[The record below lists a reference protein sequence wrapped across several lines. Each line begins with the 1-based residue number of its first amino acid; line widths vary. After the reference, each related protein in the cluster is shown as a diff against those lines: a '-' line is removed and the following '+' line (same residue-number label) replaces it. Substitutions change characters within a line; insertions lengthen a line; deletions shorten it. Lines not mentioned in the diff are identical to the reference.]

1 MAARRRRG
9 FTASL
14 VLWGFTPYSQREL
27 QLPGLLVH
35 GPSEIHG
42 WCALRSVWSF
52 PSAKA
57 SGVLGGVPAPAG
69 FSAGTMT
76 AADFSLRPAASPFQA
91 QGEISPGKDG
101 GVPRTVAGST
111 SLALGRKSS
120 RSIVRFP
127 WLTPPHIRRTP
138 RPGGGASCSSTR
150 GFCSPLL
157 SAPASRPD
165 RSPGFFALRFAR
177 GRCDQLPPGF
187 SPVHHLHA
195 GHTTKPLRGSPPPYR
210 DRHDRAVGG
219 PRPRPPVREPGAVPN
234 SLHPAPETGGG
245 KEESTYGRASG
256 SDGGRSVPAG

>member
-1 MAARRRRG
+1 MATHRRRG

-14 VLWGFTPYSQREL
+14 VLRGFTPYSQREL
-27 QLPGLLVH
+27 QLSGLLVH
-35 GPSEIHG
+35 GPSEIRG

-69 FSAGTMT
+69 FSSGTMT
-76 AADFSLRPAASPFQA
+76 AADFSRRPAASPFQA
-91 QGEISPGKDG
+91 QGEISPGKEG

-127 WLTPPHIRRTP
+127 WLTPPHIRRTS
-138 RPGGGASCSSTR
+138 RSGGGASCSSTR

-177 GRCDQLPPGF
+177 GHCDQLPPGF

-195 GHTTKPLRGSPPPYR
+195 GHTTKPLRGSCDEVIVAPDLGRGSADGHRFHCRWPTR
-210 DRHDRAVGG
+210 RRCV
-219 PRPRPPVREPGAVPN
+219 PVCVDTR
-234 SLHPAPETGGG
+234 
-245 KEESTYGRASG
+245 
-256 SDGGRSVPAG
+256 